1 MDLLT
6 FDPIIKTTRWGGRRL
21 GTVLHKPIGNADRY
35 AESWEIADFNN
46 DQSQINSGPFKKSS
60 LKQLLSE
67 HKKEILGKHSHFEH
81 FPILVKFLDVADRLS
96 LQVHP
101 DDEYTQAHQLK
112 TSGKTEAWIILQCNP
127 ESRVYA
133 GLRKNISPQEFSESI
148 RARNIDSCVHS
159 FPVKPGDA
167 ILVPAG
173 TVHALGE
180 GILLAEFQQMSHLT
194 YRIHDWGRLDL
205 NGEPRELHWKQA
217 LDSIHFN
224 QQVIAPAK
232 PKLVDKEKGLQELIR
247 SEHFVIR
254 KYTTSKILEFTGTDN
269 YFRIFTIVSG
279 SAEFSQGQRKVLYK
293 TGQTI
298 LAPASTSGFSINPVG
313 EVQILEAFLP

>member
-1 MDLLT
+1 M
-6 FDPIIKTTRWGGRRL
+6 
-21 GTVLHKPIGNADRY
+21 Y
-35 AESWEIADFNN
+35 
-46 DQSQINSGPFKKSS
+46 
-60 LKQLLSE
+60 QLSVQR
-67 HKKEILGKHSHFEH
+67 HNQDK
-81 FPILVKFLDVADRLS
+81 
-96 LQVHP
+96 
-101 DDEYTQAHQLK
+101 
-112 TSGKTEAWIILQCNP
+112 
-127 ESRVYA
+127 
-133 GLRKNISPQEFSESI
+133 
-148 RARNIDSCVHS
+148 
-159 FPVKPGDA
+159 

-194 YRIHDWGRLDL
+194 FRIHDWGRLDL

-232 PKLVDKEKGLQELIR
+232 PELIDNEKGLQELIR

-254 KYTTSKILEFTGTDN
+254 KYTTSKNLEFTGTDN

-298 LAPASTSGFSINPVG
+298 LAPASTSEFSINPVG